1 MQISAQ
7 RIARI
12 DPRQKNSSERT
23 LVLTNA
29 TIKSKEQTVSI
40 KRKDGKLYAIT
51 VSKS

>member
-12 DPRQKNSSERT
+12 GPGQKKCSERT
-23 LVLTNA
+23 LVLANV

-51 VSKS
+51 ATKS